1 VNAAAAPTAA
11 WPMNFLRVTWLIR
24 KWTGKGY
31 QRFRFA
37 KEKLRQA
44 ATLAIFSLMNGSPAS
59 VRNFHVLTKPV
70 GPICNLDCKYCF
82 YLEKE
87 KLYPGENQWR
97 MSDAVLEEYI
107 RQYIHSQ
114 PRKTDSEEPP
124 AQEDDDMRGQPAPE
138 IHFAWQGGEPTLLG
152 VEFFRKAVGLQKK
165 HSRGKTI
172 SNAIQTNGT
181 LLDDEWCEFLAAN
194 KFLVGLSVDGPAELH
209 DKYRV
214 DKRQQPTFGAV
225 MRGLELLK
233 KNGVEFNTLTVVNR
247 ANSQHPLEVY
257 RFLKSIGSQFL
268 QFIPLVERAAPEDL
282 KALGYDFAEPP
293 LLEASDTSQV
303 TSGKKTLP
311 VTRHLSLVTPWSVE
325 AEQYGNFLCAIFDEW
340 VRHDVGRTFVQ
351 LFDVALGNWMGLGS
365 SLCVFAEKC
374 GAALAIEHNGD
385 LYSCDHYVYPRH
397 KLGNVMNQSLGEMVN
412 SPQQV
417 KFGNDKLNSLPKFCR
432 DCEVRFACNGEC
444 PKHRFIKTP
453 DGEGGLNYLCP
464 AYKTFFNHIDP
475 AMRTMARLLR
485 ANQAPARIME
495 MTAASL

>member
-1 VNAAAAPTAA
+1 VSH
-11 WPMNFLRVTWLIR
+11 LSI
-24 KWTGKGY
+24 TGAG
-31 QRFRFA
+31 R
-37 KEKLRQA
+37 
-44 ATLAIFSLMNGSPAS
+44 G
-59 VRNFHVLTKPV
+59 FHILTKPV

-97 MSDAVLEEYI
+97 MSDAVLEEYV
-107 RQYIHSQ
+107 RQYIHNH
-114 PRKTDSEEPP
+114 PVSE
-124 AQEDDDMRGQPAPE
+124 
-138 IHFAWQGGEPTLLG
+138 INFAWQGGEPTLLG
-152 VEFFRKAVGLQKK
+152 VEFFRKAVELQEKYAG
-165 HSRGKTI
+165 GKAI

-194 KFLVGLSVDGPAELH
+194 QFLVGLSIDGPAELH
-209 DKYRV
+209 DKYRM

-233 KNGVEFNTLTVVNR
+233 KHGVEFNTLTVVNR
-247 ANSQHPLEVY
+247 ANSQQPLEVY

-268 QFIPLVERAAPEDL
+268 QFIPLVERAAPAEM
-282 KALGYDFAEPP
+282 KTAGYDFAAPP
-293 LLEASDTSQV
+293 LPGQPENVSA
-303 TSGKKTLP
+303 
-311 VTRHLSLVTPWSVE
+311 VTPWSVE
-325 AEQYGNFLCAIFDEW
+325 AGQYGIFLCAIFDEW
-340 VRHDVGRTFVQ
+340 VRHDVGNTFVQ

-432 DCEVRFACNGEC
+432 DCEVRFACSGEC

-453 DGEGGLNYLCP
+453 DGEDGLNYLCP
-464 AYKTFFNHIDP
+464 AYKKFFNHIDP